1 MICKRNFSLNKYK
14 LLTQSKNPVMLST
27 SPFHQVESGHQ
38 SWYCY
43 FHLKHG
49 NRLYLNIHHYY
60 LQRVCWIIIKV
71 FSSRWHD
78 GWEIEIEG
86 IMWSCWKALIYKFHK
101 HDSQNINEI
110 KGKGNEKEIRN
121 WNSIYLIL
129 YYDKMWTDVCSGFEP
144 QKGAEGSH
152 SIWLVKVSSIVIHQF
167 QHIVI
172 SLMMEQIEA
181 MNKEVFNAL
190 MP

>member
-1 MICKRNFSLNKYK
+1 M
-14 LLTQSKNPVMLST
+14 T
-27 SPFHQVESGHQ
+27 
-38 SWYCY
+38 WYAFNQAC
-43 FHLKHG
+43 
-49 NRLYLNIHHYY
+49 HHYY

-101 HDSQNINEI
+101 QDSQNINEI

-172 SLMMEQIEA
+172 SLTMEQIEA
-181 MNKEVFNAL
+181 MNKEVFKEMIKTEVQLLNT
-190 MP
+190 